1 MDVFETIG
9 SRRSIRFYQTW
20 RPVERWKIQSML
32 EAARI
37 ASHAAN
43 VNALRAIVVERDDM
57 TEEMQNATLPVNLQ
71 LRLAPALILWFG
83 DLRAWDAQG
92 EKLHQLVDV
101 GAVGAGFGWSDAF
114 IDDFMVPMTKAAAEG
129 TDNTAVMTALDAGL
143 GIANAQLVATSLGL
157 GTCLNPF
164 FGDAEKVFG
173 LPEGCRPWWIMTVGY
188 PAESRDGGG
197 QRPREPFENMFHLGR
212 YGTEFP
218 RDPEVVEDLE
228 ERRMLQ
234 DPAPAP
240 WRKAELRALSA
251 MFGLPE

>member
-9 SRRSIRFYQTW
+9 TRRSIRYYETW
-20 RPVERWKIQSML
+20 HPVERWKIQSML
-32 EAARI
+32 EAARL

-43 VNALRAIVVERDDM
+43 VNALRAIVIERDDM

-83 DLRAWDAQG
+83 DFSAWDDQSDT
-92 EKLHQLVDV
+92 LHQLVDV
-101 GAVGAGFGWSDAF
+101 GALGAGFGWSDAF
-114 IDDFMVPMTKAAAEG
+114 IDDFMVPMTKAAAESG
-129 TDNTAVMTALDAGL
+129 DSNAVMTALDAGL
-143 GIANAQLVATSLGL
+143 GIANAQLTATELGL

-164 FGDAEKVFG
+164 FGDAHAVFG
-173 LPEGCRPWWIMTVGY
+173 LPETCRAWWIMTVGY

-197 QRPREPFENMFHLGR
+197 QRPRKAFEEMFHLGR
-212 YGTEFP
+212 YSTPFP
-218 RDPEVVEDLE
+218 RDEAVVEELT
-228 ERRMLQ
+228 ERRMFQ
-234 DPAPAP
+234 EPGPHP